1 MMSYR
6 EVFFTAV
13 MVCGLATLLF
23 GTNPHVQAPLEA
35 EAPAA
40 QTVSVEPSQGLEGQ
54 AEYSIRKATLVAL
67 LDAGI
72 NDFATGNLE
81 GKQDG
86 TIVAVSCLA

>member
-54 AEYSIRKATLVAL
+54 AEYSIRKATLVA
-67 LDAGI
+67 
-72 NDFATGNLE
+72 TGNLE